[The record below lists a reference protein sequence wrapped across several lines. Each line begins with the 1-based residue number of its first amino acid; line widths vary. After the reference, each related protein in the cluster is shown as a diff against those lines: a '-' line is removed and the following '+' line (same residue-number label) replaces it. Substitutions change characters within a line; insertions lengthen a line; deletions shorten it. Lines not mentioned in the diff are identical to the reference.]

1 MKFKRHRVAF
11 IVNLM
16 ASTLLAYV
24 QNVWPF
30 SILRDDDLK
39 LSDRLVRKISIPEQ
53 TKQFVFAISEPESK
67 GTVYILCAQ
76 NLSERSARDA
86 EYLIREVRPDAVVAV
101 MGDCALSEIHEYE
114 LVEGVND
121 QVPTSA
127 FEVLI
132 RSFIDKT
139 NKDNYENLAGNLVLR
154 EIFGVGFYG
163 HFFASRR
170 MAQEIG
176 SSFMVF
182 ESRSLKSDGA
192 GTSETSNLTNKLQ
205 SLAMQPASLVPQNLG
220 SVVRQSRRFFIAN
233 DLQLQMVKLVSPSV
247 ASSLTPKGS
256 SVDIASGT
264 VEPSPTYS
272 PPPFA
277 QMIYPLLMD
286 LHDIF
291 SDIPSMGHALT
302 YAQKMF
308 DNVYRGELV
317 DAETLSEVYSFQIAV
332 EGLRVALA
340 NAGKLP
346 IRKLQS
352 PASCKSDFNDLSVE
366 EKSQCLIAH
375 ALRSQAKKFKTV
387 VAITDAAGLAGLRK
401 FWNTSVPEEIGDIF
415 EEIVVCQDFGAE
427 GTKDGKDEKKGLLSA
442 KPVVAVGAGATA
454 VLGASSLSKVLPVS
468 TVVKVVPLNAPT
480 SLKIF
485 LAQTYK
491 ATSFALSK
499 ILGPSKV
506 VAPGFASSGAK
517 MSTTFK
523 AAASAEKIR
532 AVTHSIIASAEKTSF
547 SAMRTAFYEIMR
559 KRRNKPIGVMPWT
572 TFGFS
577 MATCGGLLAYG
588 DGIECAAESLP
599 AAPSIASLGRGI
611 QNLQQASENVRQ
623 TSRHKIQKAIE
634 SLMYRFRKLKI
645 Q

>member
-1 MKFKRHRVAF
+1 
-11 IVNLM
+11 M
-16 ASTLLAYV
+16 ASTLLDYV

-30 SILRDDDLK
+30 SILRADDVK
-39 LSDRLVRKISIPEQ
+39 LSDQLVRKLSIPKH

-76 NLSERSARDA
+76 NLSERSAKDA
-86 EYLIREVRPDAVVAV
+86 EYLIREVRPDAVVAI

-114 LVEGVND
+114 LVERMND
-121 QVPTSA
+121 LVPTSA
-127 FEVLI
+127 FEVLL
-132 RSFIDKT
+132 RSFMDKT

-163 HFFASRR
+163 HFFVSRR
-170 MAQEIG
+170 MAEEIG
-176 SSFMVF
+176 SYFLAL
-182 ESRSLKSDGA
+182 ESRSVKTDGA
-192 GTSETSNLTNKLQ
+192 GTLETSNVLNKVQ

-220 SVVRQSRRFFIAN
+220 SVVRKSRRFFIAN
-233 DLQLQMVKLVSPSV
+233 DLQFQMVKLVSPSV
-247 ASSLTPKGS
+247 ASSLGTKGS
-256 SVDIASGT
+256 SVDTASGK
-264 VEPSPTYS
+264 VEPSPDYR
-272 PPPFA
+272 PPSFA
-277 QMIYPLLMD
+277 EMIYPLLMD

-291 SDIPSMGHALT
+291 SDIPSMGRALT
-302 YAQKMF
+302 YAQKVF
-308 DNVYRGELV
+308 DNVHRGEVV

-332 EGLRVALA
+332 EGLRVALT

-346 IRKLQS
+346 IHKLRN
-352 PASCKSDFNDLSVE
+352 PASCKIDFHNLSDE
-366 EKSQCLIAH
+366 EKSQCLLAQ
-375 ALRSQAKKFKTV
+375 ALRSQMKKFKTV
-387 VAITDAAGLAGLRK
+387 VAVVDAAGLAGLRK
-401 FWNTSVPEEIGDIF
+401 FWNTPVPKEIGAMF
-415 EEIVVCQDFGAE
+415 EEIVVCQDFGVE

-468 TVVKVVPLNAPT
+468 TVVKVVTLNVPT

-485 LAQTYK
+485 LTQTYK

-517 MSTTFK
+517 MSTAFK

-532 AVTHSIIASAEKTSF
+532 AVTHSVIASAEKTSF

-559 KRRNKPIGVMPWT
+559 KRRIKPIGVMPWA

-577 MATCGGLLAYG
+577 MATCGGLLAFG

-611 QNLQQASENVRQ
+611 QNLQQASDKVRQ
-623 TSRHKIQKAIE
+623 TSRHKIQNAIE
-634 SLMYRFRKLKI
+634 SLMYRFRNLKI